1 MLRDRYEPIDIFQI
15 VPGLTLAMEPEL
27 AQLDK
32 LLEDDTLFQK
42 VKNDLAKR
50 FPRTLVDGRLS
61 TPVEVILRMIVVKR
75 LYGWSYEETEHWVS
89 DSLVLRQFCR
99 VYLESVPDDTTLIR
113 WANLVQPDTLH
124 QLLDHVTEMAYA
136 LKVTRGRKLRTDGTV
151 VETNIHHPS
160 DSTLLGDGIRV
171 LSHTLKESKKVLGSV
186 TRLSHK
192 VFRDRTRSAKRQII
206 RIMDAARKRGED
218 AKQGM
223 KAAYERLL
231 ETSQAMVQQ
240 AKTVKEALKT
250 QVPQVAQKLLHTL
263 DQFVPLVEQVINQTT
278 RRVLYGESVPADEKL
293 VSLFEPHTR
302 IISKGKVQRPTEFGR
317 AIWLD
322 EVDGGIISRY
332 EILDGNPADAKQIKP
347 TLDHHIAVFHKPPEL
362 LTADRGTY
370 SADNEQYARSKGVK
384 YTAIP
389 KPGAKSPNRVSH
401 EKQPWFRRGH
411 KWRPG
416 IEGRISLLK
425 RRHKLGRCLYHGED
439 GMERWVGWGVIAH
452 DLWIIASKTAS

>member
-1 MLRDRYEPIDIFQI
+1 MLRDRYEPMNIFQI

-32 LLEDDTLFQK
+32 LLEDDALFQM

-75 LYGWSYEETEHWVS
+75 LYGWSYEQTEHWVA

-99 VYLESVPDDTTLIR
+99 VYLEPVPDDTTLIR

-124 QLLDHVTEMAYA
+124 QLLDHVTELAHT

-151 VETNIHHPS
+151 VETNIHHPT

-171 LSHTLKESKKVLGSV
+171 LSRALKESKKVLGDV
-186 TRLSHK
+186 TNLGHE
-192 VFRDRTRSAKRQII
+192 VFRNRTRSAKRQVM
-206 RIMDAARKRGED
+206 RIMDAARKRGEE
-218 AKQGM
+218 AERGM
-223 KAAYERLL
+223 KAAYQQLL
-231 ETSQAMVQQ
+231 TTSQAMVQQ
-240 AKTVKEALKT
+240 AKIVQEDLKT
-250 QVPQVAQKLLHTL
+250 QATQVAQKLLNTF

-278 RRVLYGESVPADEKL
+278 RRVLHGESVPADEKL

-302 IISKGKVQRPTEFGR
+302 IISKGKVNRPTEFGR

-347 TLDHHIAVFHKPPEL
+347 TLDHHVSVFHKSPDL
-362 LTADRGTY
+362 LTGDRGTY
-370 SADNEQYARSKGVK
+370 SADNDEYAQSKGVK
-384 YTAIP
+384 HTAIP
-389 KPGAKSPNRVSH
+389 KPGTKSPERVSH

-411 KWRPG
+411 KWRSG

>member
-384 YTAIP
+384 
-389 KPGAKSPNRVSH
+389 G
-401 EKQPWFRRGH
+401 
-411 KWRPG
+411 
-416 IEGRISLLK
+416 
-425 RRHKLGRCLYHGED
+425 
-439 GMERWVGWGVIAH
+439 
-452 DLWIIASKTAS
+452 

>member
-1 MLRDRYEPIDIFQI
+1 MLRDRYEPMDIFQI
-15 VPGLTLAMEPEL
+15 VSGLTLAMEPEL

-42 VKNDLAKR
+42 VKNDLGKR

-61 TPVEVILRMIVVKR
+61 TPVEVTLRMIVVKH
-75 LYGWSYEETEHWVS
+75 LYGWSYEKTEHWVS

-218 AKQGM
+218 AEQGM

-231 ETSQAMVQQ
+231 ETGQAMVQQ

-250 QVPQVAQKLLHTL
+250 QVPQVAQKLLNTL

-347 TLDHHIAVFHKPPEL
+347 TLDHHISVFHKPPAL
-362 LTADRGTY
+362 LTGDRGTY
-370 SADNEQYARSKGVK
+370 SADNEQYAQTKGVK

-389 KPGAKSPNRVSH
+389 KPGAKSPNRVIH

-411 KWRPG
+411 KWRSG

-425 RRHKLGRCLYHGED
+425 RRHKLGRCLYHSED

-452 DLWIIASKTAS
+452 DLWIISSKTAS